1 MVLQSRYGPQTNKSI
16 ERVTPMTQKR
26 RKCKLVNT
34 DYSHIDLRKF
44 EKLIIDTVEKTIPG
58 KNPKVFSDY
67 FSTDPL
73 TQGEAVALGRELS
86 KLSELKGYG
95 KEVTTF
101 RLFDGRTYD
110 SEDTNIPARSF
121 HVKRGPKKKQLKGG
135 RVQ

>member
-1 MVLQSRYGPQTNKSI
+1 MA
-16 ERVTPMTQKR
+16 QKR
-26 RKCKLVNT
+26 RKCKLVNS

-44 EKLIIDTVEKTIPG
+44 EQLIIDTVEKTIPG
-58 KNPKVFSDY
+58 KNPKVFPDY

-110 SEDTNIPARSF
+110 SEDISTPARSST
-121 HVKRGPKKKQLKGG
+121 PKKEPRKK
-135 RVQ
+135 

>member
-1 MVLQSRYGPQTNKSI
+1 MA
-16 ERVTPMTQKR
+16 QKR
-26 RKCKLVNT
+26 RKCKLVNS
-34 DYSHIDLRKF
+34 DYSHVDLRKF
-44 EKLIIDTVEKTIPG
+44 EKLIINTVEKTIPG

-110 SEDTNIPARSF
+110 SEDISTPPRSSSTM
-121 HVKRGPKKKQLKGG
+121 REPKKKRFKGG